1 MRRVLILCMALLVL
15 AVPAAASAAACP
27 RTSLPDVEDEV
38 MCLECKE
45 PLEVSTDAP
54 QAQRER
60 ALITSLI
67 AQCKSKAE
75 IKAALVRQYGD
86 RVLALPPRK
95 GFDLTA
101 YLVPALALIAALAA
115 IGVAALRWRRRSD
128 STRRAAAASAAAP
141 SDSARL
147 DADLEHYEL

>member
-1 MRRVLILCMALLVL
+1 MRRVSILCMALLVL
-15 AVPAAASAAACP
+15 AVPAAASAACP

-67 AQCKSKAE
+67 TQCKSKAE

-101 YLVPALALIAALAA
+101 YLVPALALLAALGA
-115 IGVAALRWRRRSD
+115 IAVAALRWRRRSEGP
-128 STRRAAAASAAAP
+128 RPASAATE
-141 SDSARL
+141 DSARL
-147 DADLEHYEL
+147 DADLERYEL

>member
-1 MRRVLILCMALLVL
+1 VRRALALLVVLLLL
-15 AVPAAASAAACP
+15 AAPAAASAAASCP
-27 RTSLPDVEDEV
+27 RASLPDIEDEV

-67 AQCKSKAE
+67 ARCESKSQ

-101 YLVPALALIAALAA
+101 YLVPALALVAALGA
-115 IGVAALRWRRRSD
+115 IGAAALRWRRS
-128 STRRAAAASAAAP
+128 SQAAQPAPAAGAGG
-141 SDSARL
+141 DSARL
-147 DADLEHYEL
+147 DADLERYEL

>member
-1 MRRVLILCMALLVL
+1 MRRALLALAALLVL
-15 AVPAAASAAACP
+15 AVPAAASASCP
-27 RTSLPDVEDEV
+27 KTSLPDIEDEV

-67 AQCKSKAE
+67 AQCKSKSQ

-101 YLVPALALIAALAA
+101 YIVPALALLAALAGIVA
-115 IGVAALRWRRRSD
+115 AALRWRRRSQPPPP
-128 STRRAAAASAAAP
+128 AVAGP
-141 SDSARL
+141 GGDSARL
-147 DADLEHYEL
+147 DADLDRYEL